1 MHPDRVRGWRLER
14 DDDARVASH
23 IPQLLLRAAE
33 MRSDELVTVDTDPND
48 GYLWAPIAIHGHQM
62 TQRTAVYH
70 SAGGLGQSYGHVR
83 TPELTV

>member
-1 MHPDRVRGWRLER
+1 
-14 DDDARVASH
+14 
-23 IPQLLLRAAE
+23 
-33 MRSDELVTVDTDPND
+33 
-48 GYLWAPIAIHGHQM
+48 M